1 MRQLDIYI
9 PSENVSET
17 TEVLHKH
24 DVGGISLSEVKGR
37 GKIPHEPVPEM
48 VRSYWYGKKMTPEYI
63 NRVHVSVV
71 VSDVKVKPIVDE
83 LLKLKPT
90 RGKVFVR
97 DVLEAYDLASKAAGE
112 SAI

>member
-9 PSENVSET
+9 PPENVSET